1 MGKELILT
9 DFISVEMLQ
18 KIQDAFSDM
27 VGMAALTA
35 DKNGTAVTHGSN
47 FSDFCMKY
55 TRSSPLGAQYC
66 KECDRMGAHMAMD
79 MGRPSVYFCH
89 AGLIDYAAP
98 ILANGKIVGCFIGGQ
113 VLSHEPDIE
122 RIAKVADRLGID
134 RDEYIEAAKKVRI
147 VDKMTIDKAAA
158 FLYTF
163 SGVLSDIAYSGYRM
177 YRSNIEIEKSAQA
190 KSDFLANMSH
200 EIRTPMNAVLG
211 MAEMALREEMSSS
224 ARNYLHQIRASGK
237 NLLVIINDILDF
249 SKIESGKM
257 DIVPATYEPLS
268 TINDMASI
276 VNSRIGDKNIEFT
289 MDISP
294 ELPTKLLGD
303 SVRIQQILINLLNNA
318 VKFTPHGHVR
328 LKVDF
333 ERGEGDMIIL
343 KASVSDTGTG
353 IKREDMDKIFRSF
366 QQVDSKRNR
375 NIEGTGLG
383 LAISRQLLLLMD
395 GSITVES
402 EYNVG
407 STFSVRLPQKVVC
420 EAEPLP
426 GHDKQMSVALIID
439 NVYIREQIER
449 DLDRIEVKH
458 IDIEAA
464 RTYDLSGYDFI
475 IVECSLF
482 GENLETHF
490 KSDPGSK
497 CILIDEFDS
506 EYKPGLP
513 NVRVIRKPVY
523 YLNLYYALGLIN
535 EYIRDDAQFADD
547 FIFIA
552 PEARVLIVDDNQV
565 NLTVAKGLIEPLKM
579 QVDTACS
586 AMETIEMIKKTP
598 YDIIFMDHMMPEV
611 DGVET
616 THIIRRLIPSYAE
629 VPIIAL
635 TANAVEGTK
644 EMFITEGM
652 NDFVAKPIDVKD
664 IVSKIRKWLPQGKI
678 IPVDNTVSSISEKP
692 SKLPKIKGLN
702 VNEAMGLLG
711 SEELFRTV
719 LKEYY
724 CSISKKAFLIEEF
737 YHNERWKDYTIEVHS
752 LKSTSRQ
759 IGADELS
766 ALAAELERAGHDGD
780 IGLIY
785 EKTEEMLEKYRAYI
799 EILKPYF
806 PECETVDTKKTAEP
820 AEILH
825 MLDDLQ
831 AALDDFDTLAIDDA
845 IEKMS
850 GYIFDNEYNK
860 LFQQLKDAAEEGDFD
875 TCCEIAAKC
884 REYAVSVFIGN
895 I

>member
-1 MGKELILT
+1 MSKELILT
-9 DFISVEMLQ
+9 DLISIDMLQ
-18 KIQDAFSDM
+18 KIQDAFSNM
-27 VGMAALTA
+27 AGMAALT
-35 DKNGTAVTHGSN
+35 DDQNGVAVTKGSN
-47 FSDFCMKY
+47 FTDFCMKY
-55 TRSSPLGAQYC
+55 TRSSPLGSQFC

-79 MGRPSVYFCH
+79 LGKPSVYYCH

-98 ILANGKIVGCFIGGQ
+98 IMANGKIVGCFIGGQ
-113 VLSHEPDIE
+113 VLSKPPDLE
-122 RIAKVADRLGID
+122 RIARVADRLGID
-134 RDEYIEAAKKVRI
+134 REEYIEAVKKVKI
-147 VDKMTIDKAAA
+147 LDKQSIDRAAA
-158 FLYTF
+158 FLYTC
-163 SGVLSDIAYSGYRM
+163 SSVLSEIAYSGYRM
-177 YRSNIEIEKSAQA
+177 YQSNIEIEKSAQA

-211 MAEMALREEMSSS
+211 MAEMALREDMSSS

-257 DIVPATYEPLS
+257 DIMPVTYEPLS
-268 TINDMASI
+268 TINDIASI
-276 VNSRIGDKNIEFT
+276 INSRIGDKNIEFT
-289 MDISP
+289 MDVSP

-303 SVRIQQILINLLNNA
+303 SVRVQQILINLLNNA
-318 VKFTPHGHVR
+318 VKFTAHGHVS
-328 LKVDF
+328 LKIDF
-333 ERGEGDMIIL
+333 ERISGDKIAL

-353 IKREDMDKIFRSF
+353 IKKEDMEKIFRSF

-375 NIEGTGLG
+375 NVEGTGLG
-383 LAISRQLLLLMD
+383 LAISRQLLMLMD
-395 GSITVES
+395 GSIKVES

-407 STFSVRLPQKVVC
+407 STFSISLPQKVVC
-420 EAEPLP
+420 EAEPIQT
-426 GHDKQMSVALIID
+426 DEKTINAALIID
-439 NVYIREQIER
+439 NIYVRKQVEK
-449 DLDRIEVKH
+449 DLGRIGAKYTDMEV
-458 IDIEAA
+458 AQ
-464 RTYDLSGYDFI
+464 TYDLSSYEFL
-475 IVECSLF
+475 IVERQQFSEKIEKF
-482 GENLETHF
+482 FSQN
-490 KSDPGSK
+490 PNNK
-497 CILIDEFDS
+497 CIIIDDFDS
-506 EYKPGLP
+506 EEKSKLP
-513 NVRVIRKPVY
+513 NVRIIRKPVY

-535 EYIRDDAQFADD
+535 EYMRDETYFAED
-547 FIFIA
+547 FVFIA
-552 PEARVLIVDDNQV
+552 PEARVLIVDDNHV

-586 AMETIEMIKKTP
+586 AMETIEIIKRVP

-616 THIIRRLIPSYAE
+616 THIIRRLIPSYAN

-635 TANAVEGTK
+635 TANAIEGTK
-644 EMFITEGM
+644 EMFINEGM

-664 IVSKIRKWLPQGKI
+664 IVSKIRKWLPQNKI
-678 IPVDNTVSSISEKP
+678 IPVDESSTSESKKSEK
-692 SKLPKIKGLN
+692 LPEIKQLN
-702 VNEAMGLLG
+702 VNEALGLLG
-711 SEELFRTV
+711 SEELFWSV

-724 CSISKKAFLIEEF
+724 CSISKKSFLIEQF
-737 YHNERWKDYTIEVHS
+737 YHNEHWKDYTIEVHS

-785 EKTEEMLEKYRAYI
+785 EKTETMLAKYRAYK

-806 PECETVDTKKTAEP
+806 PECELAEAKKVAEP

-825 MLDDLQ
+825 MLDDLR

-850 GYIFDNEYNK
+850 GYKFDNEYNK

-875 TCCEIAAKC
+875 ACCDIAAKC
-884 REYAVSVFIGN
+884 REYAVKVFIDN
-895 I
+895 R